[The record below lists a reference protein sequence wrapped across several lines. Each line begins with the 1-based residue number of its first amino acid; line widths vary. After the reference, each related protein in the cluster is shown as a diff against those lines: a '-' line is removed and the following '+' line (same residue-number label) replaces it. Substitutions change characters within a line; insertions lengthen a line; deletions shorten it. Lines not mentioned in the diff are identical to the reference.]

1 MALKKEKT
9 QYKIQAPGSTP
20 YVPASSYLSIA
31 VDAFKPTLERLQREA
46 DQNAKAN
53 FFQDF
58 QIKTRDQFEKFRVDF
73 ENDPN
78 GMKAAVDTYSKT
90 LLDTIPNAYKIQ
102 ANAMLSEYSQN
113 SILSASKNFRQI
125 SNNKIFG
132 DRETNWNNWKAESD
146 FAMSLFNEE
155 NVEFGTT
162 SINAKYLENM
172 KNVNELAYEDL
183 INLVNLG
190 KLTDKDHINNVE
202 ENLEA
207 LIVSRGLNI
216 MKLLD
221 NNGNDRGARNWL
233 YNFANGN
240 DDYNVELDPNNP
252 VTDIVNKLLKD
263 DDDRKRIINNIEN
276 KYEAFS
282 KEKIV
287 GKLKKTSFNFEFAQE
302 YGNVLSG
309 EKFKGGNVQV
319 SDLAAQLEI
328 DYGSE
333 DFKKLIDIVEE
344 NNRVQKL
351 ISEFSQKPDEQIVFQ
366 DHNVD
371 PQKFADFVLKNNGI
385 NQIQY
390 KGANANSLTTA
401 FNVLSKQD
409 IFPEGLKEFLTV
421 NPAADLST
429 KGSLDHF
436 NNQLFI
442 YQYAKQFYPYAEFN
456 DLFEKSITNGVMDDI
471 SINDF
476 DTAGIK
482 INNLIKDNE
491 NYTKRKDSLILNP
504 NFNKTFDNILSYK
517 LQTPHILMNLFRDER
532 DELHK
537 HMFRSSDQTTWF
549 AYNEA
554 KLIPTAAKDEMKKIF
569 AENMAA
575 MSQGETIPE
584 ITNIPNNKLVNAAW
598 TKTAH
603 KMKELGYGIN
613 EYTFS
618 GTPELIKRP
627 FWLEHGEV
635 RHDDIYG
642 FVKKNFTMNSPLENQ
657 VKFGTSKWEDI
668 NNLLNQYFSNPNG
681 NIRIAIEPLLYN
693 TDEDKQAYSLSIL
706 DQKEGLAVTF
716 DEHFAPIVD
725 MKVNYKEGV
734 YGSKHQLVNEITD
747 EIYQDWIKTDW
758 FQNLENAFDWSDVA
772 TMNPNAFKDSKK
784 YNKNSWFKKTLHSI
798 IRNGISLSDFRF
810 HPSID
815 VKTKFFGETET
826 LATDIRPFGWLA
838 KVMGFKGDLRE
849 IESDL
854 RIAHTK
860 ANNKL
865 SLNEQIEKSQNLS
878 DIEKVLEARYPPWE
892 LKKSNANAEVIFKHW
907 VQNNY
912 DKEID
917 EQGNKVPLTLR
928 TNNWGAL
935 SSANWDGELDIKY
948 QRDGRNV
955 AVFTHPKQSI
965 RAMTRLFLNHSS
977 LTDGI
982 KKIRKTIQSE
992 YSSTP
997 TIEQILKGTKY
1008 STNMAS
1014 YMNALDNH
1022 PILNRDTQVD
1032 LLNKNQMIK
1041 LIYFMVQHEAGKD
1054 AFNSKY
1060 NSDVALQIIGE
1071 GYSMGIR
1078 SYDGKLQ

>member
-1 MALKKEKT
+1 MALKKDRA
-9 QYKIQAPGSTP
+9 QYKIQSPGSTP
-20 YVPASSYLSIA
+20 YVPASSYASIA
-31 VDAFKPTLERLQREA
+31 VNAFKPTLDRLQREA
-46 DQNAKAN
+46 DQTAQAN

-102 ANAMLSEYSQN
+102 ANAMLSAYSQN
-113 SILSASKNFRQI
+113 SVLSASKNFRQI
-125 SNNKIFG
+125 SDNKMFG
-132 DRETNWNNWKAESD
+132 DREIKWNNWKAESD
-146 FAMSLFNEE
+146 FSMSLFNEE
-155 NVEFGTT
+155 DVQFGTT

-172 KNVNELAYEDL
+172 KDVNELAHEDL
-183 INLVNLG
+183 ENLVNLG
-190 KLTDKDHINNVE
+190 KMTDKDHINNVE
-202 ENLEA
+202 QNVES
-207 LIVSRGLNI
+207 LIVSRGFNI

-240 DDYNVELDPNNP
+240 DEYNVELDPNNP
-252 VTDIVNKLLKD
+252 VTDIVNKLIKD
-263 DDDRKRIINNIEN
+263 DDDRARIIKSIEN

-287 GKLKKTSFNFEFAQE
+287 GKLKKTDFNFELAQE
-302 YGNVLSG
+302 YGNVLS
-309 EKFKGGNVQV
+309 EENFKGGNVQV
-319 SDLAAQLEI
+319 TDLADQLNI
-328 DYGSE
+328 DYGSK

-344 NNRVQKL
+344 NNRVQSL

-366 DHNVD
+366 DYNVD
-371 PQKFADFVLKNNGI
+371 PQKFATTILKNIGI
-385 NQIQY
+385 SKVQY
-390 KGANANSLTTA
+390 KNADANSLTTA

-409 IFPEGLKEFLTV
+409 IFPPGLQEFLTV
-421 NPAADLST
+421 NPAADLSSE
-429 KGSLDHF
+429 GSLKHF
-436 NNQLFI
+436 NNQLFV
-442 YQYAKQFYPYAEFN
+442 YQYAKQFYPNEDFN
-456 DLFEKSITNGVMDDI
+456 DVFEKAIDNGIMEDI
-471 SINDF
+471 AVNNL

-482 INNLIKDNE
+482 INSIIKDNQ
-491 NYTKRKDSLILNP
+491 NYTKRKDSLVLNP
-504 NFNKTFDNILSYK
+504 NFNKTFDNILAYK
-517 LQTPHILMNLFRDER
+517 LESPNLFINLFRDKR
-532 DELHK
+532 DELHP
-537 HMFRSSDQTTWF
+537 HFFRSSDQTTFF

-554 KLIPTAAKDEMKKIF
+554 NLIPKAAKDEMQKIF
-569 AENMAA
+569 SEYMAS
-575 MSQGETIPE
+575 MTQGETIPE
-584 ITNIPNNKLVNAAW
+584 ITDIPNNKLVNAAW
-598 TKTAH
+598 IKTANRMK
-603 KMKELGYGIN
+603 KMGYGIN
-613 EYTFS
+613 EYTLS

-627 FWLEHGEV
+627 YWLEHGEA
-635 RHDDIYG
+635 RHDDMYG
-642 FVKKNFTMNSPLENQ
+642 FVKKDFVSNSSEENLI
-657 VKFGTSKWEDI
+657 KYGTNKWEDV
-668 NNLLNQYFSNPNG
+668 NNMLNQYFSNPNG
-681 NIRIAIEPLLYN
+681 NIRIAIEPEMYN
-693 TDEDKQAYSLSIL
+693 TKDQKQAYSLAIQ
-706 DQKEGLAVTF
+706 DQTTGFTITF
-716 DEHFAPIVD
+716 DENFKPIAD
-725 MKVNYKEGV
+725 MKINYKEGV
-734 YGSKHQLVNEITD
+734 YGSKNQLINEVTD

-784 YNKNSWFKKTLHSI
+784 YNKNSWFKKSLHSI

-810 HPSID
+810 HPSVD
-815 VKTKFFGETET
+815 VKTEFFGKTKT
-826 LATDIRPFGWLA
+826 LADDIKPFGWLA
-838 KVMGFKGDLRE
+838 RIMGFKGDFRD
-849 IESDL
+849 IEADL
-854 RIAHTK
+854 RIAHDK
-860 ANNKL
+860 ANKKL
-865 SLNEQIEKSQNLS
+865 SYNEQIEKNQNLS

-892 LKKSNANAEVIFKHW
+892 LKQSNANAEVMFKHW
-907 VQNNY
+907 VSNNY

-917 EQGNKVPLTLR
+917 DEGNKVPLTLR

-977 LTDGI
+977 LTDAINGE
-982 KKIRKTIQSE
+982 KIPSE

-997 TIEQILKGTKY
+997 TIEEILKGTKY
-1008 STNMAS
+1008 STNMQS
-1014 YMNALDNH
+1014 YMDALDNH

-1032 LLNKNQMIK
+1032 LLDANQMVK

-1060 NSDVALQIIGE
+1060 NSNVALQIIHE